1 VLALID
7 RERALALETRRKL
20 FEEIRRFP
28 GIHFRELRRR
38 TGLAIGSLQY
48 HLDVLCK
55 TRLVRAEKRGKFI
68 RYFPLIGEPS
78 KEEREA
84 LSLLREENVRKIVLY
99 IADKKRATNRQLAR
113 FLGLSPST
121 VSFHISKLVSAGL
134 VSKQRRRKKSYFVL
148 TNPELVKDV
157 IITYRKSFL
166 DKLVDSFVETWEEF

>member
-1 VLALID
+1 MLALID
-7 RERALALETRRKL
+7 REKALSLETRRKL

-78 KEEREA
+78 REERDA
-84 LSLLREENVRKIVLY
+84 LSLLREENVRKIALY
-99 IADKKRATNRQLAR
+99 LADRKRATNKQLAR
-113 FLGLSPST
+113 FSGLSPST
-121 VSFHISKLVSAGL
+121 VSFHMSKLVSAGL
-134 VSKQRRRKKSYFVL
+134 VDKQRRGKKTYFTL

-157 IITYRKSFL
+157 IITYRKSFF
-166 DKLVDSFVETWEEF
+166 DKLVDSFVETWQEI

>member
-1 VLALID
+1 MID
-7 RERALALETRRKL
+7 REKALALETRRKL

-78 KEEREA
+78 KEERET
-84 LSLLREENVRKIVLY
+84 LSLLREKNVRKIVLY
-99 IADKKRATNRQLAR
+99 LADKKRATNKQLAR
-113 FLGLSPST
+113 FLELSPST
-121 VSFHISKLVSAGL
+121 VSFHISKLISAGL
-134 VSKQRRRKKSYFVL
+134 VAKHRKGKKSYFVL
-148 TNPELVKDV
+148 ANPELVKDV
-157 IITYRKSFL
+157 IITYKKSFL
-166 DKLVDSFVETWEEF
+166 DKLVDSFVETWEGI